1 MWGGIAAA
9 LILLI
14 AAYKTG
20 AWLTSEKRLTDQFE
34 QAVHD
39 GDTKK
44 LAALLTPSD
53 KKLKLNET
61 NVKPLLA
68 YAKKHDELLA
78 ALRGNSSET
87 DAVYVKKREKP
98 FFCLTIT
105 N

>member
-20 AWLTSEKRLTDQFE
+20 AWLTSEKGSRINSNRRFMTGTRKARSPAHSFRQ
-34 QAVHD
+34 
-39 GDTKK
+39 
-44 LAALLTPSD
+44 
-53 KKLKLNET
+53 KLKLNET

-78 ALRGNSSET
+78 ALRGNSSEKMRYT
-87 DAVYVKKREKP
+87 SKRGKTLL
-98 FFCLTIT
+98 CLTIT